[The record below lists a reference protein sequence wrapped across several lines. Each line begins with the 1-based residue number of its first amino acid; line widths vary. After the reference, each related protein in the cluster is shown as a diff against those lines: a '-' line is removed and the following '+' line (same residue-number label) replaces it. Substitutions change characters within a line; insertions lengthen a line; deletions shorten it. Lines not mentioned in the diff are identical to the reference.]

1 MNILHVLKKYPAVVL
16 LLLLLI
22 ACEEDGDK
30 IYLSGLEESQF
41 VLTETDIT
49 LSKENSSKIVLSAAW
64 KNSTLVVSNPNMG
77 APDLFTAYLQ
87 LSTKEDFSS
96 DVIETEGTGESKA
109 YTGAEL
115 NAIAKN
121 LGLVP
126 DVATPVYFRLR
137 GSIAPNI
144 ESVYSE
150 IKKVN
155 ITPYLIDMT
164 IGFILDKDKKQ
175 TGLTLVSPDANGVYA
190 GFIGATSWY
199 NFFMEE
205 GDGKIWG
212 NLAADGSAFL
222 ASSEEN
228 SWNFW
233 YPEPGGCYYTE
244 VNTVRK
250 RWSAIYLPALE
261 VSGDITGEMTF
272 DRPNTRWY
280 YVFNAASAGT
290 ATIRL
295 SGQGDEYNYETGDSA
310 PAVDKV
316 TIAFAQENGK
326 LVLAGVTGTIPV
338 QIPAAGECTL
348 VLDLSDPKNWTCEVT
363 SGSEEPDHVSQEIYM
378 IGIDDG
384 ITGGSW
390 NFDNKLYLYDE
401 DNLAYAGVLNVH
413 SLWGYQVGIEKDNW
427 GDVYTQA
434 GGDAYSG
441 TLEFQGQNNIA
452 APVPG
457 VYFFDLSLKNLA
469 YALTEAGDHVYV
481 NGLDDKWEF
490 DQTLAATSVPGV
502 YSGSITVSGASTYG
516 FKIYLIRNNWDIL
529 FGGSDGKLQYG
540 GNDIPDSNSWPAGTY
555 AITVDLINRTYAI
568 E

>member
-1 MNILHVLKKYPAVVL
+1 MKALHLLKKYSVVI
-16 LLLLLI
+16 LLI
-22 ACEEDGDK
+22 LLTACEEDGDK
-30 IYLSGLEESQF
+30 IYLSGLEGSEF
-41 VLTETDIT
+41 ILTETDIM
-49 LSKENSSKIVLSAAW
+49 LSKENASKIVLSAAW
-64 KNSTLVVSNPNMG
+64 KNSTLVVSNPDMG
-77 APDLFTAYLQ
+77 APDVFTAYLQ
-87 LSTKEDFSS
+87 ISTQEDFSS
-96 DVIETEGTGESKA
+96 NVIENEGIGESKA

-115 NAIAKN
+115 NAIARN

-244 VNTVRK
+244 VNTELK
-250 RWSAIYLPALE
+250 RWSAVYLPVLNIT
-261 VSGDITGEMTF
+261 GDIGGEMTF
-272 DRPNTRWY
+272 DRPNTKWY

-316 TIAFAQENGK
+316 TIAFAQENGS
-326 LVLAGVTGTIPV
+326 LVLAGTPGDITV

-348 VLDLSDPKNWTCEVT
+348 ILDLSDPKNWQCGVV
-363 SGSEEPDHVSQEIYM
+363 SGSEEPGTVSPEVYV

-384 ITGGSW
+384 ITGGGW
-390 NFDNKLYLYDE
+390 NFDNKLYLYNE

-413 SLWGYQVGIEKDNW
+413 SLWGYQIGTEKDNW

-441 TLEFQGQNNIA
+441 TLEFKGQTNLT
-452 APVPG
+452 APEPG
-457 VYFFDLSLKNLA
+457 VYFFDLSLKNLS
-469 YALTEAGDHVYV
+469 YALTEVGDHVYV

-490 DQTLAATSVPGV
+490 NQTLASTSVPGV
-502 YSGSITVSGASTYG
+502 YSGSITVNGASSYG
-516 FKIYLIRNNWDIL
+516 FKIYLVRDNWDIL
-529 FGGSDGKLQYG
+529 FGGSNGKLTYG
-540 GNDIPDSNSWPAGTY
+540 GSDIPDSNSWSAGTY
-555 AITVDLINRTYAI
+555 TITVDLINRTYTI
-568 E
+568 Q

>member
-1 MNILHVLKKYPAVVL
+1 MKIVHILKKYPVVIL
-16 LLLLLI
+16 LLLLT

-30 IYLSGLEESQF
+30 IYLSGLEASEF
-41 VLTETDIT
+41 ILTETDIL
-49 LSKENSSKIVLSAAW
+49 LSKENASKIVLSAAW
-64 KNSTLVVSNPNMG
+64 KNSTLVVSNPDMG
-77 APDLFTAYLQ
+77 APDVFTAYLQ
-87 LSTKEDFSS
+87 ISTQEDFSS
-96 DVIETEGTGESKA
+96 NVIETEGTGESKA

-115 NAIAKN
+115 NAIARN

-137 GSIAPNI
+137 GSIGANM
-144 ESVYSE
+144 ESAYSE
-150 IKKVN
+150 VKTVHIS
-155 ITPYLIDMT
+155 PYLIDMT
-164 IGFILDKDKKQ
+164 VGFILDKDKQQ
-175 TGLTLVSPDANGVYA
+175 TGLTLASPDADGIYT
-190 GFIGATSWY
+190 GFVGASSWY

-222 ASSEEN
+222 ASSEEG

-261 VSGDITGEMTF
+261 VSGDISGEMTF

-310 PAVDKV
+310 PAAGKV
-316 TIAFAQENGK
+316 TIAFAQENGQ
-326 LVLAGVTGTIPV
+326 LVLTGTAGTISV
-338 QIPAAGECTL
+338 QVPAAGECTL
-348 VLDLSDPKNWTCEVT
+348 ILDLSDPKNWTCEVT
-363 SGSEEPDHVSQEIYM
+363 SGSEEPEPVAPEVYV

-384 ITGGSW
+384 ITGGGW
-390 NFDNKLYLYDE
+390 NFDNKLYLYNE
-401 DNLAYAGVLNVH
+401 ENLAYAGVLNVH
-413 SLWGYQVGIEKDNW
+413 SLWGYQIGTEKDNW

-441 TLEFQGQNNIA
+441 TLEFKGQNNLA
-452 APVPG
+452 APAPG
-457 VYFFDLSLKNLA
+457 VYLFDVSLKNLT
-469 YALTEAGDHVYV
+469 YALTAVGNHVYV

-490 DQTLAATSVPGV
+490 NQTLAATSVPGV
-502 YSGSITVSGASTYG
+502 YSGSITVSGASSYG
-516 FKIYLIRNNWDIL
+516 FKIYLVQNNWDML
-529 FGGSDGKLQYG
+529 FGGSDGKLTYG
-540 GNDIPDSNSWPAGTY
+540 GADIPDSNSWSAGTY
-555 AITVDLINRTYAI
+555 TITVDLVNRTYTI
-568 E
+568 Q

>member
-1 MNILHVLKKYPAVVL
+1 MNIVHILKKYPVVIL
-16 LLLLLI
+16 LLLLT

-30 IYLSGLEESQF
+30 IYLSGLEASEF
-41 VLTETDIT
+41 ILTETDIL
-49 LSKENSSKIVLSAAW
+49 LSKENASKIVLSAAW
-64 KNSTLVVSNPNMG
+64 KNSTLVVSNPDMG
-77 APDLFTAYLQ
+77 APDVFTAYLQ
-87 LSTKEDFSS
+87 ISTQEDFSS
-96 DVIETEGTGESKA
+96 NVIETEGTGESKA

-115 NAIAKN
+115 NAIARN

-137 GSIAPNI
+137 GSIGANM
-144 ESVYSE
+144 ESAYSE
-150 IKKVN
+150 VKTVHIS
-155 ITPYLIDMT
+155 PYLIDMT
-164 IGFILDKDKKQ
+164 VGFILDKDKQQ
-175 TGLTLVSPDANGVYA
+175 TGLTLASPDSDGIYT

-222 ASSEEN
+222 ASSEEG

-250 RWSAIYLPALE
+250 RWSAVYLPALE
-261 VSGDITGEMTF
+261 VSGDISGEMTF

-310 PAVDKV
+310 PAAGKV
-316 TIAFAQENGK
+316 TIAFAQENGL
-326 LVLAGVTGTIPV
+326 LVLTGTAGTISV
-338 QIPAAGECTL
+338 QVPAAGECTL
-348 VLDLSDPKNWTCEVT
+348 ILDLSDPKNWTCEVT
-363 SGSEEPDHVSQEIYM
+363 SGSEEPEPVAPEVYV

-384 ITGGSW
+384 ITGGGW
-390 NFDNKLYLYDE
+390 NFDNKLYLYNE
-401 DNLAYAGVLNVH
+401 ENLAYAGVLNVH
-413 SLWGYQVGIEKDNW
+413 SLWGYQIGTEKDNW

-434 GGDAYSG
+434 DGDAYSG
-441 TLEFQGQNNIA
+441 TLEFKGQNNLA
-452 APVPG
+452 APAPG
-457 VYFFDLSLKNLA
+457 VYLFDVSLKNLT
-469 YALTEAGDHVYV
+469 YALTAVVDHVYV

-490 DQTLAATSVPGV
+490 NQTLAATSVPGV
-502 YSGSITVSGASTYG
+502 YSGSITVSGASSYG
-516 FKIYLIRNNWDIL
+516 FKIYLVQNNWDML
-529 FGGSDGKLQYG
+529 FGGSDGKLTYG
-540 GNDIPDSNSWPAGTY
+540 GADIPDSNSWSAGTY
-555 AITVDLINRTYAI
+555 TITVDLVNRTYTI
-568 E
+568 Q

>member
-1 MNILHVLKKYPAVVL
+1 MKALHLLKKYSVVI
-16 LLLLLI
+16 LLI
-22 ACEEDGDK
+22 LLTACEEDGDK
-30 IYLSGLEESQF
+30 IYLSGLEGSEF
-41 VLTETDIT
+41 ILTETDIM
-49 LSKENSSKIVLSAAW
+49 LSKENASKIVLSAAW
-64 KNSTLVVSNPNMG
+64 KNSTLVVSNPDMG
-77 APDLFTAYLQ
+77 APDVFTAYLQ
-87 LSTKEDFSS
+87 ISTQEDFSS
-96 DVIETEGTGESKA
+96 NVIENEGIGESKA

-115 NAIAKN
+115 NAIARN

-244 VNTVRK
+244 VNTELK
-250 RWSAIYLPALE
+250 RWSAVYLPVLNIT
-261 VSGDITGEMTF
+261 GDIGGEMTF
-272 DRPNTRWY
+272 DRPNTKWY

-295 SGQGDEYNYETGDSA
+295 SGQGDEYNHETGDSA
-310 PAVDKV
+310 PAAEKV
-316 TIAFAQENGK
+316 TIAFAQENGS
-326 LVLAGVTGTIPV
+326 LVLAGTPGDITV

-348 VLDLSDPKNWTCEVT
+348 ILDLSDPKNWQCGVV
-363 SGSEEPDHVSQEIYM
+363 SGSEEPGTVSPEVYV

-384 ITGGSW
+384 ITGGGW
-390 NFDNKLYLYDE
+390 NFDNKLYLYNE

-413 SLWGYQVGIEKDNW
+413 SLWGYQIGTEKDNW

-441 TLEFQGQNNIA
+441 TLEFKGQTNLT
-452 APVPG
+452 APEPG
-457 VYFFDLSLKNLA
+457 VYFFDLSLKNLS
-469 YALTEAGDHVYV
+469 YALTEVGDHVYV

-490 DQTLAATSVPGV
+490 NQTLASTSVPGV
-502 YSGSITVSGASTYG
+502 YSGSITVNGASSYG
-516 FKIYLIRNNWDIL
+516 FKIYLVRDNWDIL
-529 FGGSDGKLQYG
+529 FGGSNGKLTYG
-540 GNDIPDSNSWPAGTY
+540 GSDIPDSNSWSAGTY
-555 AITVDLINRTYAI
+555 TITVDLINRTYTI
-568 E
+568 Q

>member
-1 MNILHVLKKYPAVVL
+1 MKALHLLKKYSVVI
-16 LLLLLI
+16 LLI
-22 ACEEDGDK
+22 LLTACEEDGDK
-30 IYLSGLEESQF
+30 IYLSGLEGSEF
-41 VLTETDIT
+41 ILTETDIM
-49 LSKENSSKIVLSAAW
+49 LSKENASKIVLSAAW
-64 KNSTLVVSNPNMG
+64 KNSTLVVSNPDMG
-77 APDLFTAYLQ
+77 APDVFTAYLQ
-87 LSTKEDFSS
+87 ISTQEDFSS
-96 DVIETEGTGESKA
+96 NVIENEGIGESKA

-115 NAIAKN
+115 NAIARN

-137 GSIAPNI
+137 GSIGPNI
-144 ESVYSE
+144 ESAYSE
-150 IKKVN
+150 TRRVN
-155 ITPYLIDMT
+155 VTPYLIDMT

-244 VNTVRK
+244 VNTELK
-250 RWSAIYLPALE
+250 RWSAVYLPVLNIT
-261 VSGDITGEMTF
+261 GDIGGEMTF
-272 DRPNTRWY
+272 DRPNTKWY

-310 PAVDKV
+310 PAAEKV
-316 TIAFAQENGK
+316 AIAFAQENGS
-326 LVLAGVTGTIPV
+326 LVLAGTPGDITV

-348 VLDLSDPKNWTCEVT
+348 ILDLSDPKNWTCEVT
-363 SGSEEPDHVSQEIYM
+363 SGSEEPDHVSQEVYM

-413 SLWGYQVGIEKDNW
+413 SLWGYQIGTEKDNW

-441 TLEFQGQNNIA
+441 TLEFKGQTNLT
-452 APVPG
+452 APEPG
-457 VYFFDLSLKNLA
+457 VYFFDLSLKNLS
-469 YALTEAGDHVYV
+469 YALTEVGDHVYV

-490 DQTLAATSVPGV
+490 NQTLASTSVPGV
-502 YSGSITVSGASTYG
+502 YSGSITVNGASSYG
-516 FKIYLIRNNWDIL
+516 FKIYLVRDNWDIL
-529 FGGSDGKLQYG
+529 FGGSNGKLTYG
-540 GNDIPDSNSWPAGTY
+540 GSDIPDSNSWSAGTY
-555 AITVDLINRTYAI
+555 TITVDLINRTYTI
-568 E
+568 Q

>member
-1 MNILHVLKKYPAVVL
+1 MKALHLLKKYSVVI
-16 LLLLLI
+16 LLI
-22 ACEEDGDK
+22 LLTACEEDGDK
-30 IYLSGLEESQF
+30 IYLSGLEGSEF
-41 VLTETDIT
+41 ILTETDIM
-49 LSKENSSKIVLSAAW
+49 LSKENASKIVLSAAW
-64 KNSTLVVSNPNMG
+64 KNSTLVVSNPDMG
-77 APDLFTAYLQ
+77 APDVFTAYLQ
-87 LSTKEDFSS
+87 ISTQEDFSS
-96 DVIETEGTGESKA
+96 NVIENEGIGESKA

-115 NAIAKN
+115 NAIARN

-244 VNTVRK
+244 VNTELK
-250 RWSAIYLPALE
+250 RWSAVYLPVLNIT
-261 VSGDITGEMTF
+261 GDIGGEMTF
-272 DRPNTRWY
+272 DRPNTKWY

-316 TIAFAQENGK
+316 TIAFAQENGS
-326 LVLAGVTGTIPV
+326 LVLAGTPGDITV

-348 VLDLSDPKNWTCEVT
+348 ILDLSDPKNWQCGVV
-363 SGSEEPDHVSQEIYM
+363 SGSEEPGTVSPEVYV

-384 ITGGSW
+384 ITGGGW
-390 NFDNKLYLYDE
+390 NFDNKLYLYNE

-441 TLEFQGQNNIA
+441 TLEFKGQTNLT
-452 APVPG
+452 APEPG
-457 VYFFDLSLKNLA
+457 VYFFDLSLKNLS
-469 YALTEAGDHVYV
+469 YALTEVGDHVYV

-490 DQTLAATSVPGV
+490 NQTLASTSVPGV
-502 YSGSITVSGASTYG
+502 YSGSITVNGASSYG
-516 FKIYLIRNNWDIL
+516 FKIYLVRDNWDIL
-529 FGGSDGKLQYG
+529 FGGSNGKLTYG
-540 GNDIPDSNSWPAGTY
+540 GSDIPDSNSWSAGTY
-555 AITVDLINRTYAI
+555 TITVDLINRTYTI
-568 E
+568 Q

>member
-1 MNILHVLKKYPAVVL
+1 MNIVHILKKYPVVIL
-16 LLLLLI
+16 LLLLT

-30 IYLSGLEESQF
+30 IYLSGLEASEF
-41 VLTETDIT
+41 ILTETDIL
-49 LSKENSSKIVLSAAW
+49 LSKENASKIVLSAAW
-64 KNSTLVVSNPNMG
+64 KNNTLVVSNPDMG
-77 APDLFTAYLQ
+77 APDVFTAYLQ
-87 LSTKEDFSS
+87 ISTQEDFSS
-96 DVIETEGTGESKA
+96 NVIETEGTGESKA

-115 NAIAKN
+115 NAIARN

-137 GSIAPNI
+137 GSIGANM
-144 ESVYSE
+144 ESAYSGVKTVYIS
-150 IKKVN
+150 
-155 ITPYLIDMT
+155 PYLIDMT
-164 IGFILDKDKKQ
+164 VGFILDKDKQQ
-175 TGLTLVSPDANGVYA
+175 TGLTLASPDADGIYT
-190 GFIGATSWY
+190 GFVGATSWY

-222 ASSEEN
+222 ASSEEG

-290 ATIRL
+290 ATIRF
-295 SGQGDEYNYETGDSA
+295 SGQGDEYNYETGDGA
-310 PAVDKV
+310 PAAGKV
-316 TIAFAQENGK
+316 TIAFAQENGQ
-326 LVLAGVTGTIPV
+326 LVLTGAAGTISV
-338 QIPAAGECTL
+338 QVPAAGECTL
-348 VLDLSDPKNWTCEVT
+348 ILDLSDPKNWTCEVT
-363 SGSEEPDHVSQEIYM
+363 SGSEEPEPVAPEVYV

-384 ITGGSW
+384 ITGGGW
-390 NFDNKLYLYDE
+390 NFDNKLYLYNE

-413 SLWGYQVGIEKDNW
+413 SLWGYQIGTEKDNW

-441 TLEFQGQNNIA
+441 TLEFKGQNNLA
-452 APVPG
+452 APAPG
-457 VYFFDLSLKNLA
+457 VYLFDVSLKNLT
-469 YALTEAGDHVYV
+469 YALTAVGDHVYV

-490 DQTLAATSVPGV
+490 NQTLAATSVPGV
-502 YSGSITVSGASTYG
+502 YSGSITVSGASSYG
-516 FKIYLIRNNWDIL
+516 FKIYLVQNNWNML
-529 FGGSDGKLQYG
+529 FGGSDGKLTYG
-540 GNDIPDSNSWPAGTY
+540 GADIPDSNSWSAGTY
-555 AITVDLINRTYAI
+555 TITVDLVNRTYTI
-568 E
+568 Q

>member
-1 MNILHVLKKYPAVVL
+1 VLQ
-16 LLLLLI
+16 
-22 ACEEDGDK
+22 CG
-30 IYLSGLEESQF
+30 
-41 VLTETDIT
+41 
-49 LSKENSSKIVLSAAW
+49 LSKENASKIVLSAAW
-64 KNSTLVVSNPNMG
+64 KNSTLVVSNPDMG
-77 APDLFTAYLQ
+77 APDVFTAYLQ
-87 LSTKEDFSS
+87 ISTQEDFSS
-96 DVIETEGTGESKA
+96 NVIENEGIGESKA

-115 NAIAKN
+115 NAIARN

-244 VNTVRK
+244 VNTELK
-250 RWSAIYLPALE
+250 RWSAVYLPVLNIT
-261 VSGDITGEMTF
+261 GDIGGEMTF
-272 DRPNTRWY
+272 DRPNTKWY

-316 TIAFAQENGK
+316 TIAFAQENGS
-326 LVLAGVTGTIPV
+326 LVLAGTPGDITV

-348 VLDLSDPKNWTCEVT
+348 ILDLSDPKNWTCEVT
-363 SGSEEPDHVSQEIYM
+363 SGSEEPDHVSQEVYM

-457 VYFFDLSLKNLA
+457 VYFFDLSLKNLS
-469 YALTEAGDHVYV
+469 YALTEVGDHVYV

-490 DQTLAATSVPGV
+490 NQTLASTSVPGV
-502 YSGSITVSGASTYG
+502 YSGSITVNGASSYG
-516 FKIYLIRNNWDIL
+516 FKIYLVRDNWDIL
-529 FGGSDGKLQYG
+529 FGGSNGKLTYG
-540 GNDIPDSNSWPAGTY
+540 GSDIPDSNSWSAGTY
-555 AITVDLINRTYAI
+555 TITVDLINRTYTI
-568 E
+568 Q